1 MESANRKHADQAPW
15 SLLVIAAALIPF
27 TGLLMLTSD
36 ASLMWLMAISF
47 FVGLFA
53 LVGGAFMADKAARE

>member
-1 MESANRKHADQAPW
+1 MVESANRNMQIG
-15 SLLVIAAALIPF
+15 SLVLLVIAAALIPF
-27 TGLLMLTSD
+27 TGLLMLMSE